1 MEELIY
7 RDRRGTNSNK
17 WNHLT
22 GRFTREGLLGLW
34 VADMDFAA
42 PACVREALRRKVD
55 FGVFGYDTAPYSYY
69 EAFIRWEKTYHGY
82 AVQRDWLRYSP
93 GVVAAFNWFVQLF
106 TQPGDGVLVQTPVY
120 YPFLSAATD
129 NGCRLICSEL
139 VNTDGVY
146 TIDFA
151 DFERK
156 LAEERVKVFLL
167 CSPHNP
173 VGRVWRREELERMLS
188 LCRQYGVRV
197 IADEIHHDFTYGEP
211 SHIPTA
217 TVGDHD
223 DMLVTLTAPSK
234 TFNLAGLKTSVIII
248 PDPELRKSWDAYTG
262 KLHTDS
268 GNSFGVT
275 AAEAAYT
282 GGRPW
287 LDQVLRTVR
296 GNYEILRTELLP
308 RKPDLR
314 LSPLEGTYLAWLDL
328 GAYVRPDQMVD
339 VVEGKCGL
347 AVDYGSWF
355 GGNAATHIRVNLATR
370 PENIRQAADALAE
383 HL

>member
-1 MEELIY
+1 MGLELELELILNRRVGDTEIWY
-7 RDRRGTNSNK
+7 RLHRESGAVELNLLPAGRRPEETAGELTPLASVKFAGDSAGCGFGGGRTMRCSATMNGFRFSGQECGDRSIRT
-17 WNHLT
+17 
-22 GRFTREGLLGLW
+22 E
-34 VADMDFAA
+34 
-42 PACVREALRRKVD
+42 LR
-55 FGVFGYDTAPYSYY
+55 
-69 EAFIRWEKTYHGY
+69 H
-82 AVQRDWLRYSP
+82 
-93 GVVAAFNWFVQLF
+93 
-106 TQPGDGVLVQTPVY
+106 
-120 YPFLSAATD
+120 D

-139 VNTDGVY
+139 VNSDGVY

-156 LAEERVKVFLL
+156 LADERVKVFLL

>member
-1 MEELIY
+1 
-7 RDRRGTNSNK
+7 
-17 WNHLT
+17 
-22 GRFTREGLLGLW
+22 
-34 VADMDFAA
+34 
-42 PACVREALRRKVD
+42 
-55 FGVFGYDTAPYSYY
+55 
-69 EAFIRWEKTYHGY
+69 
-82 AVQRDWLRYSP
+82 
-93 GVVAAFNWFVQLF
+93 
-106 TQPGDGVLVQTPVY
+106 
-120 YPFLSAATD
+120 
-129 NGCRLICSEL
+129 
-139 VNTDGVY
+139 
-146 TIDFA
+146 
-151 DFERK
+151 
-156 LAEERVKVFLL
+156 
-167 CSPHNP
+167 
-173 VGRVWRREELERMLS
+173 
-188 LCRQYGVRV
+188 
-197 IADEIHHDFTYGEP
+197 
-211 SHIPTA
+211 
-217 TVGDHD
+217 
-223 DMLVTLTAPSK
+223 MLVTLTAPSK